1 MSFFISDAMAQ
12 GAAPAASTTEGLLG
26 FLPLI
31 VIFILFYFLLIRP
44 QVKRAKEHRNMVDA
58 LSKNEEIVTSGG
70 LAGRITK
77 MDESFITLEISDGVE
92 VKVQKTAVASL
103 LPKGTLKGS

>member
-1 MSFFISDAMAQ
+1 MSFFVSDALAQ
-12 GAAPAASTTEGLLG
+12 GAPAAADTGFLS

-44 QVKRAKEHRNMVDA
+44 QVKRAKDHRTMVDA
-58 LSKNEEIVTSGG
+58 LSKNDEIVTSGG
-70 LAGRITK
+70 IVGRITK

>member
-1 MSFFISDAMAQ
+1 MSFFVSDALAQ
-12 GAAPAASTTEGLLG
+12 GAPAAADPGFLS

-44 QVKRAKEHRNMVDA
+44 QVKRAKDHRTMVDA
-58 LSKNEEIVTSGG
+58 LSKNDEIVTSGG
-70 LAGRITK
+70 IVGRITK

>member
-1 MSFFISDAMAQ
+1 MSFFISDAFAQ
-12 GAAPAASTTEGLLG
+12 SAPAAGDTSFLS

-44 QVKRAKEHRNMVDA
+44 QVKRAKEHRTMVDA
-58 LSKNEEIVTSGG
+58 LSKNDEIVTSGG
-70 LAGRITK
+70 ILGRIVK
-77 MDESFITLEISDGVE
+77 MDESYLTLEISDGVE

>member
-1 MSFFISDAMAQ
+1 MSFFISDAFAQ
-12 GAAPAASTTEGLLG
+12 SAPATGDPSFLS

-44 QVKRAKEHRNMVDA
+44 QVKRAKDHRTMVDA
-58 LSKNEEIVTSGG
+58 LSKNDEIVTSGG
-70 LAGRITK
+70 ILGRIVK
-77 MDESFITLEISDGVE
+77 MDESFLTLEISDGVE